1 MKTKTRAILF
11 IAVFITLSIILAYSS
26 TVVLSQ
32 SDAQSTTQGV
42 EGLNDTVP
50 AIFRNNVQ
58 IALLEFIPGFGP
70 AFGAYSSYDTGLAI
84 AGIAQ
89 STPNLSISG
98 LELFLI
104 LLITPIFWIEF
115 ACYSL
120 AVEESVAIIISFKNR
135 DFRSRE
141 WKWIICSI
149 LFVVATLFVS
159 AKLEVEMINLVK

>member
-11 IAVFITLSIILAYSS
+11 IVVFITLSIILAYSS
-26 TVVLSQ
+26 TIVISQ
-32 SDAQSTTQGV
+32 SDAQSMTQGV
-42 EGLNDTVP
+42 EGINDTVP

-70 AFGAYSSYDTGLAI
+70 AFGAFSSYDTGLAI
-84 AGIAQ
+84 SAIAQ
-89 STPNLSISG
+89 STPNISVSG
-98 LELFLI
+98 LEFFFV

-120 AVEESVAIIISFKNR
+120 AVEESIAIIDSFKNR

>member
-11 IAVFITLSIILAYSS
+11 IAVFITLSVILAYSS

-32 SDAQSTTQGV
+32 SDAQSMTQGV

-84 AGIAQ
+84 AAIAQ
-89 STPNLSISG
+89 STPNMSISG

-141 WKWIICSI
+141 WKWIIGSI
-149 LFVVATLFVS
+149 LFVAATLFVS
-159 AKLEVEMINLVK
+159 ARLEVEMINLVK